1 VSAESG
7 HESAFYLIRSQEVE
21 LRTGERLD
29 QKAVAHPGDY
39 FYIPAG
45 VPHVAVNRTAT
56 PADAVG
62 ARTDPGEQDSVVLR
76 PELDSKVP

>member
-1 VSAESG
+1 VHEN
-7 HESAFYLIRSQEVE
+7 HESAFYLIRDEEVE
-21 LRTGERLD
+21 LWTGERLD

-62 ARTDPGEQDSVVLR
+62 AETDPGKPESVVLR